1 MTITEANKWP
11 QAWQWVEIKDVV
23 DIIVPTR
30 DKPKQFSCARE
41 ERTYNSKQLSHLLKK
56 ERSLELSPEYE
67 FVTGAVK
74 GENLKL
80 SRIGT

>member
-30 DKPKQFSCARE
+30 IRIRYGRGQMRKLEIKPDRNISIVAPGG
-41 ERTYNSKQLSHLLKK
+41 LKISGL
-56 ERSLELSPEYE
+56 RMQ
-67 FVTGAVK
+67 
-74 GENLKL
+74 
-80 SRIGT
+80 